1 MNYLTE
7 YYKNQIDTLEEYKAL
22 LESLLFE
29 LSNLNE
35 DGPPPRTGLD
45 LRHVSDRVP
54 TTNIDVILDRIS
66 RYGKGNLTPKELEVL
81 SRATAGRQP
90 RSVGGEPT
98 GASTPTNTG
107 SNPSGTVNGRPVT
120 SSAANNSGK
129 PNGLVELG
137 PTNTGSNPSGTV
149 NGRPV
154 TSSAA
159 NNSGKPNGLVE
170 LGPTKTPST
179 ASNVG
184 RTVARN
190 IPTVIKAGRAL
201 GNMVPQQLPTA
212 GQVVRGGAKQV
223 AKLVTI
229 PAEVVTSTVKS
240 MNPVKRVPGG
250 VGVNFGGIQRIG
262 GLGAG
267 IGGMI
272 GSDLAMDAVG
282 IKDQSWANA
291 VRIPLSYAV
300 GGAADV
306 AGAAIIAGAVPSAAA
321 MATAAAGG
329 AAVGAVG
336 YGSYKLGEYIGD
348 KTGLHDAIGNALGGA
363 SELNTAKTGLR
374 GGVPGINIKND
385 AEDAEEEAK
394 LKRARDIEAKANQ
407 MAGKPTVVPAGQME
421 YDDAELPDEFFS
433 SPEEAAAYRNQRAK

>member
-54 TTNIDVILDRIS
+54 TTNIDVILDRIR
-66 RYGKGNLTPKELEVL
+66 RYGKGNLTPKELAVL

-98 GASTPTNTG
+98 GASTPSSTG
-107 SNPSGTVNGRPVT
+107 SNPSR
-120 SSAANNSGK
+120 
-129 PNGLVELG
+129 
-137 PTNTGSNPSGTV
+137 TV

-179 ASNVG
+179 SSNVG

-190 IPTVIKAGRAL
+190 IPTVIKAGTAL
-201 GNMVPQQLPTA
+201 GKMVPQQLPTA
-212 GQVVRGGAKQV
+212 GQVVRGGARQV

-306 AGAAIIAGAVPSAAA
+306 AGAAILAGAVPSAAA

-394 LKRARDIEAKANQ
+394 LKRARDIESKANK